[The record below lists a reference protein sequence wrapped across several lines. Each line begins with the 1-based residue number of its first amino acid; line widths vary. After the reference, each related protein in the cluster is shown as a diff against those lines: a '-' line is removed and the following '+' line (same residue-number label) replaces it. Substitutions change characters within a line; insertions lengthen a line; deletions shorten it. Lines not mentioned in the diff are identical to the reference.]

1 MSTKV
6 SSGDDDPRSS
16 MRVGRSRRP
25 GVPASDAAWESLS
38 VIAKTG
44 GHSGEPL
51 HSERYMGR
59 VRIILA
65 AELRMEEKG
74 MNLQLAIRTG
84 CSWYVF

>member
-1 MSTKV
+1 
-6 SSGDDDPRSS
+6 
-16 MRVGRSRRP
+16 
-25 GVPASDAAWESLS
+25 
-38 VIAKTG
+38 
-44 GHSGEPL
+44 
-51 HSERYMGR
+51 MGR